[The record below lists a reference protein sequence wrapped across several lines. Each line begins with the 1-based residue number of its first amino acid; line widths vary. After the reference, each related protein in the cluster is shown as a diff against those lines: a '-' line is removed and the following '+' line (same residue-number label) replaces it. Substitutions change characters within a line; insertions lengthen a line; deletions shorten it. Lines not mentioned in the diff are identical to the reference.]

1 LESEIEEKGKELII
15 LVSPICE
22 ESLEAS
28 MKLRKWA
35 RERGYSIREV
45 SALEDEGLS
54 IIIDLNVKRLPAL
67 ISNGRLISQGK
78 IPEDLDSLLGDL
90 V

>member
-1 LESEIEEKGKELII
+1 LEREIEEKKELII
-15 LVSPICE
+15 LVSPICK

-28 MKLRKWA
+28 IKLRGWA
-35 RERGYSIREV
+35 RERGYSIREI

-54 IIIDLNVKRLPAL
+54 IIIDLNIKRLPAL
-67 ISNGRLISQGK
+67 ILNGKLISQGK

-90 V
+90 P